1 MPTILTVSPPQ
12 TIMTMTANAP
22 PFVMTARVLKV
33 WAGVVFV
40 HHMAVSSIG
49 LDRLYMRGDKMPHF
63 RPLNRQ
69 IFGIKWI
76 DTHQ

>member
-1 MPTILTVSPPQ
+1 MGIL
-12 TIMTMTANAP
+12 MNAP